1 MMIRMFCSIALIVL
15 ICPTQAAATGW
26 DDYKP
31 NSIARMKAD
40 HAGVNEGM
48 DFHFT
53 PGIPFRSTV
62 RYLGKTRDIQA
73 QRLIFI
79 EMWAQSHRMSSVI
92 VEAFEKE
99 IQVKEDGKSYWL
111 PIQSVL
117 IPHIE
122 KEVEENA
129 SVTLFL
135 VFAGAIKNDQV
146 FLVNEF
152 KAR

>member
-1 MMIRMFCSIALIVL
+1 
-15 ICPTQAAATGW
+15 
-26 DDYKP
+26 
-31 NSIARMKAD
+31 MKAD
-40 HAGVNEGM
+40 HAGANQDM

-53 PGIPFRSTV
+53 PGLPFRSTV
-62 RYLGKTRDIQA
+62 RYLGKTRAIQA
-73 QRLIFI
+73 ERLIFI
-79 EMWAQSHRMSSVI
+79 EMWAQSHRMSSII

-99 IQVKEDGKSYWL
+99 ILVREEDQSYWL
-111 PIQSVL
+111 PIQNVL

-122 KEVEENA
+122 KEVKENA

>member
-1 MMIRMFCSIALIVL
+1 MNRIHRLIALIL
-15 ICPTQAAATGW
+15 LSCPIQATAAGW

-31 NSIARMKAD
+31 YSIARMKAD
-40 HAGVNEGM
+40 HAGVNEDM

-62 RYLGKTRDIQA
+62 RYLGKTRDIRA
-73 QRLIFI
+73 ERLIFI

-122 KEVEENA
+122 KEVKENA

-135 VFAGAIKNDQV
+135 VFAGAIKSDQV